1 LFTDVVILP
10 LVEIN
15 MPVSTKAQRSAKAQA
30 RARRE
35 SQQSIIGIAAVVII
49 VFVALIVALVSQ
61 TRNSIQIDQGIYA
74 GIPQS
79 TTADGAP
86 IMGDPNAKIMVM
98 EVLDFSCPHC
108 AEYHPYMV
116 QLIKDYVKPGK
127 AQLLVRPVTF
137 VGGQFS
143 VVAATGALCAG
154 KQNAFWPMHDELFNI
169 QLTEGYQAFTLTRMQ
184 TAAAKFKL
192 DLAAFG
198 KCLASG
204 ETNTTLSTTEQ
215 VAQQL
220 GANSTPSL
228 LYSLDGGKTFQ
239 WWKDNSQADMHGGI
253 PLDVVENTINQ
264 ANGG

>member
-1 LFTDVVILP
+1 
-10 LVEIN
+10 
-15 MPVSTKAQRSAKAQA
+15 MPVSSKAQRNAKAQA

-49 VFVALIVALVSQ
+49 VFVALIVALASQ
-61 TRNSIQIDQGIYA
+61 ARNSIQVDLGTYA

-86 IMGDPNAKIMVM
+86 VLGDSKAKIMVM

-108 AEYHPYMV
+108 AEYHPYMM
-116 QLIKDYVKPGK
+116 QLINNYVKEGK

-137 VGGQFS
+137 VGGQYS

-154 KQNAFWPMHDELFNI
+154 KQNAFWPMHDELFRI
-169 QLTEGYQAFTLTRMQ
+169 QQTEGPQAFSLGRMQ
-184 TAAAKFKL
+184 TAATTLKL
-192 DLAAFG
+192 DTAAFG
-198 KCLASG
+198 NCLSSG
-204 ETNTTLSTTEQ
+204 ETNTTLQTTEQ
-215 VAQQL
+215 VTQQL

-239 WWKDNSQADMHGGI
+239 WWKDNSQTEMHGGV
-253 PLDVVENTINQ
+253 PPDVIAGTINQ
-264 ANGG
+264 ANAS